1 MISLT
6 SLLAIF
12 FVANLTL
19 IPVVC
24 DNSNLA
30 PPDRGCD
37 RRALIGY
44 GGS

>member
-6 SLLAIF
+6 SLSAIF

-19 IPVVC
+19 TPVVC